1 MPLQTPILTSE
12 QKLRQARRLCM
23 EEMHWTAARFM
34 GEIKAEC
41 TEHVVI
47 PGRILWSPA
56 KQKVVNTHE
65 GKLPKDDCYGVSC
78 AVCGEDLGWYCPVN
92 PKGYCEYGEGDH
104 CNDDC
109 IHCHQPDERK

>member
-1 MPLQTPILTSE
+1 MDIKLTPE
-12 QKLRQARRLCM
+12 QKLLQARRLHL
-23 EEMHWTAARFM
+23 EEQMWTAQM
-34 GEIKAEC
+34 YLGEVKWEC
-41 TEHVVI
+41 KEHVVI

-65 GKLPKDDCYGVSC
+65 NHNPKDDCYSVSC
-78 AVCGEDLGWYCPVN
+78 AVCGEGLGWYCPVN
-92 PKGYCEYGEGDH
+92 PKGYCEYGKDDH